1 MLKRCLFL
9 PGLMVAAAASAQ
21 VASAPAPSLQVQ
33 LANLQEDVRGLTQ
46 RVNDL
51 SLEVEQ
57 IDHDRTQPPAQAASA
72 ERDAVTVAQLNQA
85 VADLNR
91 AIHSAV
97 ADSKAETLQR
107 IGDQMEKLA
116 RQTNA
121 ALDSLARGGA
131 AGPADQPAVLA
142 SGPGPGKTYLVQGG
156 DTLASISKKTGAR
169 ISDIIEANKIAD
181 PSRILAGQTLVI
193 PAPVEK

>member
-1 MLKRCLFL
+1 MLNRWLIL
-9 PGLMVAAAASAQ
+9 GAMAVSAAAYAQ
-21 VASAPAPSLQVQ
+21 VAPTQAPPSLSVQ

-57 IDHDRTQPPAQAASA
+57 LGHDRAQTPAEAAPG
-72 ERDAVTVAQLNQA
+72 RDTVTVAQLNQA

-91 AIHSAV
+91 AIQSAV

-107 IGDQMEKLA
+107 VGDQMEKLA

-121 ALDSLARGGA
+121 ALDSLARNGA
-131 AGPADQPAVLA
+131 PGPADPAAGATAVQA
-142 SGPGPGKTYLVQGG
+142 PGRTYLVQGG